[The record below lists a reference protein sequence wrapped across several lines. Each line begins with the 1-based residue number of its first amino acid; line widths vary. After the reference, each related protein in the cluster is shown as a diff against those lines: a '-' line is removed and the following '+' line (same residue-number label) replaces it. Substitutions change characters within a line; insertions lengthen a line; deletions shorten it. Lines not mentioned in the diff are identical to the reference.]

1 MNGSTSSLQYIKKN
15 RRFSQEDKLRN
26 GEVKSTDS
34 ATSTPPA
41 YGSVTRLRAG
51 TDLAKSPLVRRSVGD
66 IQQTTGMNGEGFQ
79 MSNIIRPSTLVNG
92 LTADNSNFPPQ
103 MRRVSKSEPRSS
115 NVVEPAE

>member
-1 MNGSTSSLQYIKKN
+1 MNGSTNSLQYIKNN

-26 GEVKSTDS
+26 GEFKSTDS

-66 IQQTTGMNGEGFQ
+66 IQQTTGMAAEDLR
-79 MSNIIRPSTLVNG
+79 MSTMNRPSTLING
-92 LTADNSNFPPQ
+92 LSAENASLP
-103 MRRVSKSEPRSS
+103 RLESKSEPKSP

>member
-1 MNGSTSSLQYIKKN
+1 MNGSTNSLQYIKKN
-15 RRFSQEDKLRN
+15 RRFSQEEKLRN

-34 ATSTPPA
+34 TTSTPPA

-66 IQQTTGMNGEGFQ
+66 IQQATGTGTEEVR
-79 MSNIIRPSTLVNG
+79 MSTMMRPSTLING
-92 LTADNSNFPPQ
+92 LSADNSGLPPQ
-103 MRRVSKSEPRSS
+103 MRRVSRSEPRSP